1 MKKGFNYRDTLLAVQ
16 AGAAICGSRLLALP
30 AAGRRRA
37 GQTTVEYLLM
47 LAVVAGMAAMM
58 AVLLHKRILG
68 GIFTLV
74 GMIIGA
80 GTPK

>member
-1 MKKGFNYRDTLLAVQ
+1 MDISALTADIKARF
-16 AGAAICGSRLLALP
+16 AAACCGPLPFVPAP
-30 AAGRRRA
+30 AAFRKRA

-58 AVLLHKRILG
+58 AVLLHRRILG